1 MTFGGLVDGRH
12 VTVGEQVTLFLSV
25 LSHHSKVRIVKFNF
39 KRNAQTIHH
48 YVHNVLQV
56 VLKLHNI
63 LLAKPT
69 PVGDDCTHS
78 SWKHFKGCLGALDG
92 TLIDL
97 TISEIDKARYRT
109 RKGTLAVNVLV
120 VCDRRMRFIYML
132 TGWEGS
138 VVDARV
144 LRDALSKDDGFRVPQ
159 GNLYLCDNGYPNG
172 EGVLTPYKMGR
183 YHLHESGL
191 MEGVTTDQV
200 LEKLINMNDK
210 GRRGWSIREE
220 LVLSEAMK
228 KFIRERWKS
237 ENGFKSGY
245 LNLLGTYMKQVI
257 LKPEPHIN
265 SRITVWN
272 KNYHILFEIMKNI
285 GVGLDST
292 TKMVEATKEQREAF
306 MKKDHNVRLMRHK
319 SWLLYEDWCEIFG
332 QSRATGEGAESHANA
347 DTQPPSYSAALDADY
362 RFDKVVDENQAESQ
376 SPSGYAVTGE
386 SSDMAKT
393 NPNSTLDIYRK
404 MHGSSVQPDTHMYHF
419 LLKAIAESMILR
431 EGEKVHCDA
440 LKDGFESLMLVQ
452 NALVHL
458 YGACGR
464 AESLR
469 VHSKCL
475 RKCLIRI
482 LWLGTL

>member
-12 VTVGEQVTLFLSV
+12 VTVGEQVALFLSV

-78 SWKHFKGCLGALDG
+78 SWKHFKSCLGALDG
-92 TLIDL
+92 TLIDV
-97 TISEIDKARYRT
+97 TVSEIDKARYRT
-109 RKGTLAVNVLV
+109 RKGTLAVNVLD
-120 VCDRRMRFIYML
+120 VCDRRMPFIYML

-138 VVDARV
+138 VIDARV

-159 GNLYLCDNGYPNG
+159 G
-172 EGVLTPYKMGR
+172 
-183 YHLHESGL
+183 L

-200 LEKLINMNDK
+200 LEKLRNMNNK

-272 KNYHILFEIMKNI
+272 KNYHILFEIMKNT

-306 MKKDHNVRLMRHK
+306 MKP
-319 SWLLYEDWCEIFG
+319 F
-332 QSRATGEGAESHANA
+332 
-347 DTQPPSYSAALDADY
+347 P
-362 RFDKVVDENQAESQ
+362 
-376 SPSGYAVTGE
+376 
-386 SSDMAKT
+386 AK
-393 NPNSTLDIYRK
+393 
-404 MHGSSVQPDTHMYHF
+404 G
-419 LLKAIAESMILR
+419 
-431 EGEKVHCDA
+431 
-440 LKDGFESLMLVQ
+440 
-452 NALVHL
+452 
-458 YGACGR
+458 
-464 AESLR
+464 
-469 VHSKCL
+469 
-475 RKCLIRI
+475 
-482 LWLGTL
+482 